1 MPGSLF
7 LDICHL
13 RLRYLSRASQISVSY
28 ELDITKKSLLYYS
41 ILYYLKDINSDDYYA
56 YQYSILSQFKY
67 YYKYLINNILLR
79 VLLYQNGNHYN
90 RPPS

>member
-1 MPGSLF
+1 MLDTLF
-7 LDICHL
+7 SDICRV
-13 RLRYLSRASQISVSY
+13 RLRYLSRVSQISVSC

-56 YQYSILSQFKY
+56 YLYYTLSHFKY
-67 YYKYLINNILLR
+67 YYKYLINNILFR

-90 RPPS
+90 CPPS

>member
-1 MPGSLF
+1 MLDTLF
-7 LDICHL
+7 SDICRV
-13 RLRYLSRASQISVSY
+13 RLRYLSVASQISVSC

-56 YQYSILSQFKY
+56 YLYYTLSHFKY

>member
-1 MPGSLF
+1 MLDTLF
-7 LDICHL
+7 SDICRV
-13 RLRYLSRASQISVSY
+13 RLRYLSRASQISVSC

-67 YYKYLINNILLR
+67 YYKHLSNNMFFR
-79 VLLYQNGNHYN
+79 V
-90 RPPS
+90 

>member
-1 MPGSLF
+1 MLDTLF
-7 LDICHL
+7 SDICRV
-13 RLRYLSRASQISVSY
+13 RLRYLSVASQISVSC

-56 YQYSILSQFKY
+56 YLYYTLSHFKY

-79 VLLYQNGNHYN
+79 VLLNQNGNHYN

>member
-1 MPGSLF
+1 MLDTLF
-7 LDICHL
+7 SDICRV
-13 RLRYLSRASQISVSY
+13 RLRYLSVASQISVSC

-56 YQYSILSQFKY
+56 YLYYTLSHFKC
-67 YYKYLINNILLR
+67 YYKYLINNIFLR

-90 RPPS
+90 CPPS

>member
-1 MPGSLF
+1 MLDTLF
-7 LDICHL
+7 SDICRV

-67 YYKYLINNILLR
+67 YYKHLINNMFFR
-79 VLLYQNGNHYN
+79 V
-90 RPPS
+90 